1 MDVIYRLADDFN
13 AKVGM
18 QGASV
23 RPDGHGL
30 RQTHGLICSAEW
42 WLNVQSGAL
51 ETHIARGVIRGIW
64 FGHWHRGPAEF
75 QMELPDGTLFGGLCN
90 LEPEDADRAFTLGR
104 IAEVD
109 YVLQFMKTPE
119 EGTESASAIWLEIRL
134 GDTVPYKVRPLPH
147 TEENFGRFTLHR
159 DDGAPHAPQ
168 LEAMNPWRAFWR

>member
-1 MDVIYRLADDFN
+1 
-13 AKVGM
+13 
-18 QGASV
+18 
-23 RPDGHGL
+23 
-30 RQTHGLICSAEW
+30 
-42 WLNVQSGAL
+42 
-51 ETHIARGVIRGIW
+51 
-64 FGHWHRGPAEF
+64 
-75 QMELPDGTLFGGLCN
+75 MELPDGTLFGGLCN